1 MAMQKL
7 QKRKKKT
14 IRSRRRTGASA
25 APIEKGFDGVLYY
38 FQNEV
43 DRKETIECVKSFIR
57 TAFNKTDAKHILANP
72 DYNFGHSYMGATAY
86 WYTSGQEVNE
96 RSTYWH
102 DSLVNRF
109 KGYIDAGKTILKEKA
124 LEKKV
129 ETNVVSLSP
138 MQRLQIKIGNTIMQD
153 LLDLE
158 DQWMDGEKATID
170 LYGLFKKHGLTGS
183 ATLPVRQVVE
193 GWLLD
198 YEDAYHKRCEQ
209 AVEGYSHLKRP
220 VLNHRIKS
228 CQDML
233 LDLDR
238 IKSAAKAVRKTR
250 VKQPK
255 AADKQVSK
263 VKYLKE
269 DLEFKLVSINPIQM
283 VGKVRLYTFNTKTRM
298 LTEYITQSIN
308 GFEFSGTSIKNIDNL
323 NSRTVK
329 LRKPDEFLPLVLNKT
344 PKQIDTEWKKLTTKT
359 SVPNGRLNNDTI
371 LLRVMDK

>member
-1 MAMQKL
+1 MAIPKRT
-7 QKRKKKT
+7 RKKT
-14 IRSRRRTGASA
+14 VRARTRSGVAA
-25 APIEKGFDGVLYY
+25 APVEKGFDAVLYY
-38 FQNEV
+38 FQNEI
-43 DRKETIECVKSFIR
+43 DRKTNIELIKTFVKSTFSK
-57 TAFNKTDAKHILANP
+57 ADAKNIIANP
-72 DYNFGHSYMGATAY
+72 DYKFIQLAYGATAF
-86 WYTSGQEVNE
+86 WYNSGQLPTE
-96 RSTYWH
+96 RSEYWKNAIIKRLGDFI
-102 DSLVNRF
+102 DS
-109 KGYIDAGKTILKEKA
+109 GKIILKEKA
-124 LEKKV
+124 LEKKI
-129 ETNVVSLSP
+129 ENNVVSLSP

-220 VLNHRIKS
+220 ELNHRIKA

-233 LDLDR
+233 LDLDK